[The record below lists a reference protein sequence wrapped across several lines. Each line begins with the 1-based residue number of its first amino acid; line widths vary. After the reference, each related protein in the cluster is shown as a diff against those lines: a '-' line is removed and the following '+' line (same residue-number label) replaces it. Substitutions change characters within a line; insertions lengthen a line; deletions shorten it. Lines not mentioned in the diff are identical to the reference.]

1 MRHTFHKRKME
12 REARSLLGASAF
24 PYSRLFYRIL
34 WCGKS
39 AMQAS
44 ALSSAASASLHA
56 MASPQGHGRSS
67 RYARWAQAWGSARHA
82 YLLTALGRLDDASK
96 ELRQALAS
104 APDSPERAMWMT
116 DLGHLS
122 ALLGKH
128 DNHGCPALS
137 VEYFSDPGG
146 CGAPLSM
153 CADQAMATCLVL
165 SGTGRFTEARDA
177 FAMAQRST
185 SHPSTGERPCRST
198 LYRQLHPA
206 VTGLDAVK
214 QVGCHT
220 LVT

>member
-1 MRHTFHKRKME
+1 ME
-12 REARSLLGASAF
+12 REARSLLGASAL
-24 PYSRLFYRIL
+24 PYSRLCYRIL
-34 WCGKS
+34 CCGKL

-128 DNHGCPALS
+128 DNHYAWLFSVALLRPWWMWRTT
-137 VEYFSDPGG
+137 VY
-146 CGAPLSM
+146 M
-153 CADQAMATCLVL
+153 CADKAMATCLVL

-185 SHPSTGERPCRST
+185 SHPSTGERPSRST

-220 LVT
+220 IVT

>member
-1 MRHTFHKRKME
+1 
-12 REARSLLGASAF
+12 
-24 PYSRLFYRIL
+24 
-34 WCGKS
+34 
-39 AMQAS
+39 MQAS
-44 ALSSAASASLHA
+44 ALSSAASASQHA

-146 CGAPLSM
+146 CGAPLSICVLIRQWQHALYSLGQGGSRRPVM
-153 CADQAMATCLVL
+153 PSPWPSAALLTLLLVRGLAGRPSIGSCIRRSRAWTRSNRWAATH
-165 SGTGRFTEARDA
+165 S
-177 FAMAQRST
+177 
-185 SHPSTGERPCRST
+185 
-198 LYRQLHPA
+198 
-206 VTGLDAVK
+206 
-214 QVGCHT
+214 
-220 LVT
+220 